1 MKELIRTNDVALISF
16 IEATLK
22 DAGIPVIIFD
32 ANTSIIEGSI
42 GAIPRRIVVKDES
55 LAAARRAL
63 GQAGLADELDGGK

>member
-1 MKELIRTNDVALISF
+1 MQELLRTNDPALISF
-16 IEATLK
+16 IEAILK
-22 DAGIPVIIFD
+22 GAGIPVTIFD

-63 GQAGLADELDGGK
+63 DQAGLAAELDGGI